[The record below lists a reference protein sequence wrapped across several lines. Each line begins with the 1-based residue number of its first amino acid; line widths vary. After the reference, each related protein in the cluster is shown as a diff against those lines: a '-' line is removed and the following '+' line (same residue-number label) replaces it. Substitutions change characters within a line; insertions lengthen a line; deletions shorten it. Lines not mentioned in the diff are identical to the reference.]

1 MQYKKHP
8 IDRALEALAPILA
21 PSFTLRSYRDKEG
34 TVLKYPLID
43 YAIAGTTSK
52 VYDAS
57 KNQWRSTYLV
67 IFEILVQEKKVKD
80 WCDYTELAD
89 AQDKHALF
97 LAMEVIVEQFIVLLT
112 KPKSVS
118 NLIRPLDT
126 IYADLFFQQEGA
138 VTTQNLSGHGVD
150 KLTGIA
156 ANFEISCID
165 SEGGAC
171 CLVDFNNTDQL
182 QRLRDLMQYGSV
194 SWNLLN
200 QAGANPPVTACDLI
214 RAQLNDQLLNDC
226 VLPLYDFTSA
236 NTQNALSAQQILDL
250 KNWLLPQYDFG
261 DAYWQNLLTAQ
272 QDIDLTFYILP
283 LVDFTDPLIQA
294 IVTTQQKTDIL
305 NWLFPLLDF
314 SQPSTQALVTSQQ
327 QIDLSN
333 WLCGGVATEK
343 STRFDG
349 INEQYTASQS
359 TSIEIERTDL
369 FTMDC
374 WVYPEIL
381 GVRQGISSKFNTVT
395 VGRGWDFQIL
405 ADNTVSFRLSSDSVA
420 GNIITCTTT
429 TTLPLNTWTHV
440 LVTYLGNSV
449 GSGMK
454 IYFNAVEQSV
464 TQIGTLT
471 GTTIGG
477 AAKIFRIGA
486 SIDGVTPI
494 LYFKGYLYNF
504 RLAKGVVLA
513 PAEIV
518 TAYQIPLQPY
528 PQLANLSF
536 ACKLGTK
543 GYFGTTTWVLEDYAG
558 GVSGVQGI
566 NVDLVDIT
574 TFLPPN
580 T

>member
-1 MQYKKHP
+1 MILLQNP
-8 IDRALEALAPILA
+8 TLPNPTDPVEIDRAIQDLQMKLSNSLVWLTQSYPRAYPQIESTQKNPFVFPAVYLGKANNDYKYLNAAPDNDKKAQCFFLVDTEVVQDFVRGEHNIL
-21 PSFTLRSYRDKEG
+21 SYKLSIIFTAN
-34 TVLKYPLID
+34 LKLVND
-43 YAIAGTTSK
+43 ATLTTE
-52 VYDAS
+52 
-57 KNQWRSTYLV
+57 
-67 IFEILVQEKKVKD
+67 IFQ
-80 WCDYTELAD
+80 A
-89 AQDKHALF
+89 
-97 LAMEVIVEQFIVLLT
+97 
-112 KPKSVS
+112 
-118 NLIRPLDT
+118 NLIQQVREVLTREITLTP
-126 IYADLFFQQEGA
+126 YDLRINE
-138 VTTQNLSGHGVD
+138 V
-150 KLTGIA
+150 KLL
-156 ANFEISCID
+156 FRDVYKE
-165 SEGGAC
+165 
-171 CLVDFNNTDQL
+171 FQL
-182 QRLRDLMQYGSV
+182 QNAAVLEKAPFTHFRFE
-194 SWNLLN
+194 
-200 QAGANPPVTACDLI
+200 CDLI
-214 RAQLNDQLLNDC
+214 LQEECDTPILNRCEAIKSHLTENDLLGC
-226 VLPLYDFTSA
+226 ILPTYNFAETA
-236 NTQNALSAQQILDL
+236 TQNALSAQQMLDL

-261 DAYWQNLLTAQ
+261 DVYWQNLLTAQ
-272 QDIDLTFYILP
+272 QEIDLTFYLLP

-327 QIDLSN
+327 QIDLSI
-333 WLCGGVATEK
+333 WLCGGVTVEK

-381 GVRQGISSKFNTVT
+381 GVRQGIASKFNTVT

-405 ADNTVSFRLSSDSVA
+405 ADDTVSFRLSSDSVA

-454 IYFNAVEQSV
+454 IYFNAVEQPV

-494 LYFKGYLYNF
+494 FYFKGYLYNF

-513 PAEIV
+513 PAETV